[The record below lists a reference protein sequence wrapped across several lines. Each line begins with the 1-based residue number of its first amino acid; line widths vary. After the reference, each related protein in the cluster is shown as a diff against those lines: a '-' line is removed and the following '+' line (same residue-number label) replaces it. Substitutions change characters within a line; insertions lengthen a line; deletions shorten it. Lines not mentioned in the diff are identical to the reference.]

1 MSTVTEPPA
10 ESEVDD
16 RLLAFSPGWIA
27 TTVFAWLVTTV
38 VALALVVYALGPMV
52 QAADQRTAL
61 AGIRG
66 EMDRALGAS
75 QSLLGAPPPTTP
87 IEFGAPAAVLEI
99 PKLALRQVVLEGVS
113 SAETASGPGHVPGTS
128 GPGQPGNAAIVGRYS
143 GYGGPFAS
151 LARLAPG
158 DELVV
163 ATPQGVSVY
172 RVHDVATRAL
182 DESVDYGKT
191 PDDRLTLVTST
202 SWWPLAATQATV
214 VTAGLEGRPFRPTPQ
229 NGRADVQDGRTGD
242 PGAWA
247 ALALAFGAF
256 VVAAAGATLLYRR
269 WRPVS
274 TYVITAPILL
284 TLVSLAALALWKLFP
299 AWA

>member
-1 MSTVTEPPA
+1 MSTPVGEQAPE
-10 ESEVDD
+10 ESRFLE
-16 RLLAFSPGWIA
+16 FSPAWIGA
-27 TTVFAWLVTTV
+27 TVFAWLVTTV
-38 VALALVVYALGPMV
+38 VALALVVYALGPML
-52 QAADQRTAL
+52 QAGDQREAL
-61 AGIRG
+61 GRIRG

-75 QSLLGAPPPTTP
+75 QSLLGAPPPAAP
-87 IEFGAPAAVLEI
+87 VEFGAPVAVLEV
-99 PKLALRQVVLEGVS
+99 PKLKLRQVVLEGVS

-128 GPGQPGNAAIVGRYS
+128 GPGQPGNSAFVGRYS

-158 DELVV
+158 DEVVV

-172 RVHDVATRAL
+172 RVTEVATRAL
-182 DESVDYGKT
+182 DEAADYGKT

-202 SWWPLAATQATV
+202 SWWPLAAAEATV
-214 VTAGLEGRPFRPTPQ
+214 VTAKLEGRPFRPTPQ
-229 NGRADVQDGRTGD
+229 NGRADAQDGRTGD
-242 PGAWA
+242 PGAWTG
-247 ALALAFGAF
+247 LVLAFGAF

-284 TLVSLAALALWKLFP
+284 AVAALAALALWRLFP

>member
-1 MSTVTEPPA
+1 MSTLTEDPQA
-10 ESEVDD
+10 EESQFL
-16 RLLAFSPGWIA
+16 RFSPGWIA
-27 TTVFAWLVTTV
+27 ATVFAWLVTTV

-52 QAADQRTAL
+52 QAGDQRDAL
-61 AGIRG
+61 DRIRADL
-66 EMDRALGAS
+66 DRALGAS
-75 QSLLGAPPPTTP
+75 QSLLGVPPPTTP
-87 IEFGAPAAVLEI
+87 AEFGAPVAVLEV
-99 PKLALRQVVLEGVS
+99 PKLKLRQVVLEGVS
-113 SAETASGPGHVPGTS
+113 SSETAAGPGHVPGTS

-151 LARLAPG
+151 LHRLTAG
-158 DELVV
+158 DEVVV
-163 ATPQGVSVY
+163 ATSQGVSVY
-172 RVHDVATRAL
+172 RVDDVATRAL
-182 DESVDYGKT
+182 DEGADYGKA

-214 VTAGLEGRPFRPTPQ
+214 VTAKLEGRPFRPTPQ

-242 PGAWA
+242 PDAWA

-256 VVAAAGATLLYRR
+256 VAAAAGATLLYRR

-284 TLVSLAALALWKLFP
+284 TLAALAALALWRLFP

>member
-1 MSTVTEPPA
+1 MTTTVEEERA
-10 ESEVDD
+10 L
-16 RLLAFSPGWIA
+16 RFGPGWLA
-27 TTVFAWLVTTV
+27 TTVVAWLVTAV

-52 QAADQRTAL
+52 QSGDQRAAL

-75 QSLLGAPPPTTP
+75 QSLLGAAPATTP
-87 IEFGAPAAVLEI
+87 VEFGAPVAVLEV
-99 PKLALRQVVLEGVS
+99 PSLKLRQVVVEGVS
-113 SAETASGPGHVPGTS
+113 SSETASGPGHVPGTS
-128 GPGQPGNAAIVGRYS
+128 GPGQPGNSAVVGRYS

-158 DELVV
+158 AEVVV

-172 RVHDVATRAL
+172 RVSDVVSRAL
-182 DESVDYGKT
+182 DEDGDYGKT
-191 PDDRLTLVTST
+191 DDDRLTLVTST
-202 SWWPLAATQATV
+202 SWWPLAGSQATV
-214 VTAGLEGRPFRPTPQ
+214 VTAKLEGRPFRPTPQ
-229 NGRADVQDGRTGD
+229 NGRADAQDGRTGD
-242 PGAWA
+242 AGAWA
-247 ALALAFGAF
+247 GVVLSFGGF

-274 TYVITAPILL
+274 TYVITAPV
-284 TLVSLAALALWKLFP
+284 LVALAALAALSLWRLFP